1 MASKSLAALPLEKE
15 AWVQNVPSKFQRP
28 SLPTTQTS
36 VAEIASTATASGVFG
51 STLHVVPLNC
61 RTWLGTSFPPPPTA
75 KMSVLETA
83 EMPVNAPWADGAWTT
98 LQLVPLKFSMSWPRP
113 VPVPVLPTAQTSVEE
128 MAVTALSV
136 AAPPAIVGVVWML
149 QDVPLKN
156 STSGAPEPLLPTAQT
171 AFLDKALTPE
181 SVPPLTAGAAT
192 TDQLVPL
199 KFSISGPVESLPTAQ
214 MSVGDTAET
223 ALRDAPVT
231 AGLVTNWKPLER
243 SWRDS
248 SWSSPGVIVGW
259 NRREVLRFIGLLS
272 WLNERVQYWVG
283 RATLSRGNRPRQ
295 LQSHTLR

>member
-156 STSGAPEPLLPTAQT
+156 STSGA
-171 AFLDKALTPE
+171 
-181 SVPPLTAGAAT
+181 AGAVSAHGPDGVLGQGAHARKRAT
-192 TDQLVPL
+192 ADRRRGDHRPARAVEVLDQRTGRVATDGPDVGGRYRRDRAEVRPRDGRARHDLEAAREELARFELIESRGHRGLEPTGSSAFHWIALLVERNGAL
-199 KFSISGPVESLPTAQ
+199 LGRWSDSLP
-214 MSVGDTAET
+214 
-223 ALRDAPVT
+223 
-231 AGLVTNWKPLER
+231 
-243 SWRDS
+243 
-248 SWSSPGVIVGW
+248 
-259 NRREVLRFIGLLS
+259 
-272 WLNERVQYWVG
+272 
-283 RATLSRGNRPRQ
+283 RQ
-295 LQSHTLR
+295 QAAAA